1 MASSSSE
8 ESDISDSEI
17 NEYKEKPYELL
28 KAGTYKIRGPN
39 GSFRCP
45 FCAGKKKQDYQFN
58 HLLQHA
64 IGSGKG
70 TARSA
75 KMRANHLAL
84 AAFLENDQGIEVQP
98 APQRVMP
105 PPSAAKPDQHIWPW
119 HGIVTNVQH
128 ESKNFSREEEVSY
141 WMKKFSRY
149 RPSAIEIFGE
159 VDQVV
164 MRFDSDWIGFKNAME
179 FEKWFQAQGHS
190 RKEWVERKDSPGSN
204 LYGWFAGEDDYK
216 AEGPVGDYFRKEG
229 ELKTIADLV
238 QEATKDR
245 NSIVSNLVKEID
257 LKNENLGQLQMKYN
271 ERTLSLSRMLEEKDD
286 LHRTFCEETRKLQ
299 RIAREHIK
307 RVLDEQEMLNLEL
320 ENKKRRLDSWSKEL
334 NKREAVTERERLKL
348 EEEKQKNDKRNSALQ
363 MATEE
368 QKKADENVLRLVED
382 QKREKEAALKKV
394 LELERN
400 LDEKQKLEMEIE
412 ELNGKLEVMKHMG
425 SDDDGA
431 VEKKIE
437 ELTQLLK
444 DKKEDL
450 DGLGDL
456 NNQLLT
462 KERASNEELQEARKV
477 LIEGLTDMLSSSRV
491 NIGIRRM
498 GEIDEKAFKTV
509 CSKRFSSGE
518 AEIKAVEL
526 CSLWQEKIKNAEW
539 HPFRVVED
547 EKGNAK
553 SELEDDEELRGLRAE
568 WGPEIYEAVTTALME
583 MQEYNPS
590 GCYVVPELW
599 NFKENRKAT
608 LKEVINYIYTQIK
621 TLKRKRT

>member
-1 MASSSSE
+1 MGSSSSE

-17 NEYKEKPYELL
+17 SEYKEKPYELL
-28 KAGTYKIRGPN
+28 KDGTYKIRGPN

-45 FCAGKKKQDYQFN
+45 FCAGKKKQDYALN

-75 KMRANHLAL
+75 KMRAKHLAL
-84 AAFLENDQGIEVQP
+84 AAFLENDQGIEAQP
-98 APQRVMP
+98 TL
-105 PPSAAKPDQHIWPW
+105 PSAAKPEHYVWPLY
-119 HGIVTNVQH
+119 GIVTNVQN
-128 ESKNFSREEEVSY
+128 ELKNFSPEEECSY

-149 RPSAIEIFGE
+149 RPSTIEIFRE

-164 MRFDSDWIGFKNAME
+164 MRFDSDGYLDAME
-179 FEKWFQAQGHS
+179 FEKWFQAQGQC
-190 RKEWVERKDSPGSN
+190 RKEWVEHKGSPGSK

-216 AEGPVGDYFRKEG
+216 SEGTVGDYLRRNG
-229 ELKTIADLV
+229 ELKTIL
-238 QEATKDR
+238 ELTNKR
-245 NSIVSNLVKEID
+245 NSIVSDLVKEID
-257 LKNENLGQLQMKYN
+257 LKNENLCQLQIKYN
-271 ERTLSLSRMLEEKDD
+271 EKTLSLSRMLEEKDE
-286 LHRTFCEETRKLQ
+286 LHRTFCEERRKLQ
-299 RIAREHIK
+299 VIVGEHIK
-307 RVLDEQEMLNLEL
+307 RVLNEQEMLKLEL

-334 NKREAVTERERLKL
+334 NKCEAATERERLKL

-368 QKKADENVLRLVED
+368 QKKADANVLRLVEN
-382 QKREKEAALKKV
+382 QNREKKLALEKV

-400 LDEKQKLEMEIE
+400 LDETQKLEMEIE
-412 ELNGKLEVMKHMG
+412 ELKGKLEVMKHMG
-425 SDDDGA
+425 GDDDGA
-431 VEKKIE
+431 VEKKFK
-437 ELTQLLK
+437 ELTELLE
-444 DKKEDL
+444 DKKDDL
-450 DGLGDL
+450 VAREEL
-456 NNQLLT
+456 NNQLLI
-462 KERASNEELQEARKV
+462 KERMGNEELQEARKV
-477 LIEGLTDMLSSSRV
+477 LIEGLTDMPSSSRV

-526 CSLWQEKIKNAEW
+526 CSLWQEKMKNAEW
-539 HPFRVVED
+539 NPFRVVED

-553 SELEDDEELRGLRAE
+553 SEIKEEDEELRGLREE
-568 WGPEIYEAVTTALME
+568 WGQEIYEAVTTALIE

-608 LKEVINYIYTQIK
+608 FKEVINYIYNQIK